1 MYFTVDFLLQRHELS
16 HLCSLFMIAI
26 GICFLPIHL
35 QKKYPFS
42 YTFYRAN
49 MRNDVGLFKEMKNES
64 KVSQKMG
71 SSDSVQK

>member
-1 MYFTVDFLLQRHELS
+1 
-16 HLCSLFMIAI
+16 MIAI

-71 SSDSVQK
+71 SSDSVQKWLRMSQLRVIFQQCAL